1 MSTQVFDNVRVDDV
15 FYSTIAQARDATGIT
30 VQDASGTALLQVST
44 GTVLLFG
51 DQRQENNG
59 IQKQVYLN
67 QRNVGSSAGD
77 LHGAGDKRHP
87 APRGVLRLQG
97 LRDDH
102 QCSRLAGEVRRVH
115 RQRDVDS
122 RGRSRERVA
131 TCEHTGQLLGRLGGV
146 RRRCDQCIPRCC
158 ERERWLS
165 DLHSESCTDRVW
177 ILSRQCYSERLLR
190 TLWLEAG
197 NPVGASVMIPRK
209 LMPGRENRCGLA
221 IKPPRTNPCDQ
232 CPPTTRAQR

>member
-67 QRNVGSSAGD
+67 QRNVGSSAGTFTVPVINVT
-77 LHGAGDKRHP
+77 LPPGAYSGFKVFVTITN
-87 APRGVLRLQG
+87 A
-97 LRDDH
+97 
-102 QCSRLAGEVRRVH
+102 AGSLVKFDEYI
-115 RQRDVDS
+115 
-122 RGRSRERVA
+122 GNA
-131 TCEHTGQLLGRLGGV
+131 TWTAGGGV
-146 RRRCDQCIPRCC
+146 ANVWQLASTPASCLAASVACVADATSASLGCC

-209 LMPGRENRCGLA
+209 LMPVVRIGVVL
-221 IKPPRTNPCDQ
+221 Q
-232 CPPTTRAQR
+232 